1 MEKSFEFQSKLM
13 DTFEQ
18 DHSNYLEK
26 KKLFNMALLHVDY
39 KGLVINN
46 KLQTCSKISFQQ
58 QNVVELMLKTNIGS
72 TLF

>member
-1 MEKSFEFQSKLM
+1 
-13 DTFEQ
+13 
-18 DHSNYLEK
+18 
-26 KKLFNMALLHVDY
+26 MALLHVDY

-58 QNVVELMLKTNIGS
+58 QNVELMLKTNIGS